1 MDPDEKAALA
11 QARAWVSHIGHDD
24 GDRFSPGV
32 ASHLFTAEQ
41 LTHLRDTGDLAALLD
56 SARATESDARL
67 VRRWLQELSEAAT
80 PDGRTCPV
88 CGRAVAGRRDRVY
101 CSTNCRVKAHRA
113 HGPDG
118 ERRAP

>member
-11 QARAWVSHIGHDD
+11 QARAWVSPTGHDD

-32 ASHLFTAEQ
+32 ASHLFTADQ
-41 LTHLRDTGDLAALLD
+41 LSHLRDTGDLAALLD
-56 SARATESDARL
+56 AARASESDARA
-67 VRRWLQELSEAAT
+67 VRRWLQDLSEAAA
-80 PDGRTCPV
+80 PSGRTCPV

-113 HGPDG
+113 HGAGGKRD
-118 ERRAP
+118 AP